1 MKRIAKVE
9 DEINVGDI
17 VRCKVLDVNPEA
29 KRISLS
35 RREVILEENP
45 EIAEELA
52 KEKAERERIAA
63 ERAEQR
69 AAAEQARQQQQAR
82 SERRERQERSERP
95 DRGERRER
103 PRREDADYDLPP
115 VQSATT
121 SLADLFAGFTASE
134 EEK

>member
-1 MKRIAKVE
+1 MRKNSPRK
-9 DEINVGDI
+9 
-17 VRCKVLDVNPEA
+17 
-29 KRISLS
+29 
-35 RREVILEENP
+35 
-45 EIAEELA
+45 
-52 KEKAERERIAA
+52 KAERERIAA

-69 AAAEQARQQQQAR
+69 AAAAEQARQQQQAR

-103 PRREDADYDLPP
+103 PRREDAEYDLPP